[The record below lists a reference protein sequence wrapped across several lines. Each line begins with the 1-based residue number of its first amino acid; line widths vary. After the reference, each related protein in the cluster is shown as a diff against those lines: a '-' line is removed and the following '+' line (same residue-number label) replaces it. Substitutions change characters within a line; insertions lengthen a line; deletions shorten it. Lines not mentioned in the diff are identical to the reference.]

1 MKMNEVIGF
10 TKVDLPY
17 GWMGNMA
24 AYPLK
29 YENKVWLTSEALFQA
44 LRFDDVEIRELIRNQ
59 RSPMGAKMKAKKYK
73 DKMVIVPRSEAD
85 LELMKK
91 VIDLKFQQHPALVKM
106 LIKTADKFIYENVGK
121 RRSASGLFWGAI
133 FDAENKMIGQ
143 NMLGLILMEKRTS
156 LLKLENL

>member
-73 DKMVIVPRSEAD
+73 DKMVIVPRSEDD
-85 LELMKK
+85 LELMSK
-91 VIDLKFQQHPALVKM
+91 VIDLKFQQHPALAKM